1 MIVFQEAEFRKLKY
15 LLIELIKAIFQN
27 TEGTESKRI
36 GSCKQPLTRLD
47 TVKRR
52 VPELPDLCAL
62 CTCILI
68 LYNLH
73 SCWDSIPQYP
83 DALRWRETCR
93 TAPFL
98 NSFCV
103 PKSLRD
109 LCKKDNLIKKVLSQS
124 VTVLCDHIRIFGS
137 GKLATL
143 LGKFKVFEFCNNRIK
158 IFVFESQLLLLFK
171 VTTFSS

>member
-1 MIVFQEAEFRKLKY
+1 MIVFQEAEFQNPKY
-15 LLIELIKAIFQN
+15 LLNEPIKVIFQN
-27 TEGTESKRI
+27 IEGTGRGHSLLSKRI
-36 GSCKQPLTRLD
+36 RSCKQPLTRLD

-109 LCKKDNLIKKVLSQS
+109 LCNKDNLIKKVLSQS

-143 LGKFKVFEFCNNRIK
+143 LGKFKVFE
-158 IFVFESQLLLLFK
+158 LLLQ
-171 VTTFSS
+171 

>member
-1 MIVFQEAEFRKLKY
+1 MSLSKISFKILKGQVEVIVSSL
-15 LLIELIKAIFQN
+15 
-27 TEGTESKRI
+27 SKRI
-36 GSCKQPLTRLD
+36 RSCKQPLTRLD

-109 LCKKDNLIKKVLSQS
+109 LCNKDNLIKKVLSQS

-143 LGKFKVFEFCNNRIK
+143 LGKFKVFE
-158 IFVFESQLLLLFK
+158 LLLQ
-171 VTTFSS
+171 